1 VLSRSTVEIDTSKIT
16 LAFFEKGQGNISD
29 IIKDIYFIENV
40 MLQITSAFFEKGRG
54 NQSQLNNGVFG
65 KTTLAAD

>member
-1 VLSRSTVEIDTSKIT
+1 
-16 LAFFEKGQGNISD
+16 
-29 IIKDIYFIENV
+29 

-65 KTTLAAD
+65 ETTLAADQGNLKMYLVMLRCLGTTITSGLAYITSAFFEKGRGNIM